1 MKCIS
6 KLFIISMVFFVMPV
20 FANEQGFRGI
30 VPLKSDCEDVKRILQ
45 VEKCTFP
52 QSIYRLK
59 NFNVVVNFTTDK
71 PSKED
76 KICFKVP
83 AGLVSSLTISYHK
96 SFPLSEFEYEV
107 KYIEGP
113 FGDINTTVY
122 GDKEKG
128 IRVFTIDGHVSYVG
142 YIPTEMEYQKLSY
155 LCKSSD
161 AGDDI
166 ELPSNWFD
174 RYWNLPPK
182 KEKTRIRD
190 ITPIIKK
197 TEENFQRSMQ
207 VYLVYYYNH
216 KEDEKSGFEQATRA
230 KKYLEIYGINSKKI
244 KIINGGKEDKSEI
257 VIYLVNSK

>member
-1 MKCIS
+1 MS
-6 KLFIISMVFFVMPV
+6 V
-20 FANEQGFRGI
+20 FANAQGFRGI
-30 VPLKSDCEDVKRILQ
+30 VPLKSNCEDVKRILQ

-52 QSIYRLK
+52 QSIYRLED
-59 NFNVVVNFTTDK
+59 FNVVVNFTTDK
-71 PSKED
+71 PRKKA

-83 AGLVSSLTISYHK
+83 ARLVSSLTVSYHK
-96 SFPLSEFEYEV
+96 PFPLSEFEYEV

-113 FGDINTTVY
+113 FGDINTTIY

-128 IRVFTIDGHVSYVG
+128 VEVFTINSQVSYVG

-155 LCKSSD
+155 PCKSPD

-166 ELPSNWFD
+166 ELPSDWFD

-182 KEKTRIRD
+182 KEKARMRD
-190 ITPIIKK
+190 ITPVIKE
-197 TEENFQRSMQ
+197 TEENFQRSIQ
-207 VYLVYYYNH
+207 VYLVYYYNR
-216 KEDEKSGFEQATRA
+216 KNDKKSGFEQANRA
-230 KKYLEIYGINSKKI
+230 KKYLEIYGINPKKI